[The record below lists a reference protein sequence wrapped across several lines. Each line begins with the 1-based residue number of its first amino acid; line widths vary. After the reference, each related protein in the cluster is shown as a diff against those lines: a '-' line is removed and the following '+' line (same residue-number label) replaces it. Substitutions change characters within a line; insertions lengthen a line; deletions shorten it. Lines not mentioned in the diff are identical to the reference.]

1 MLEYLWIK
9 LKTTI
14 IKIFFF
20 RENEKTVLPNCR
32 LTFWLFTKLAA
43 AYKGFAKQRPPPPI
57 CRNEAWE
64 PSGDLAEWRPSRF
77 SGDA

>member
-1 MLEYLWIK
+1 
-9 LKTTI
+9 
-14 IKIFFF
+14 
-20 RENEKTVLPNCR
+20 
-32 LTFWLFTKLAA
+32 LAA

-64 PSGDLAEWRPSRF
+64 PSGDRGGGGGSRL

>member
-1 MLEYLWIK
+1 MNYGDL
-9 LKTTI
+9 I
-14 IKIFFF
+14 IEKCPILQMVNWRVTF
-20 RENEKTVLPNCR
+20 R
-32 LTFWLFTKLAA
+32 LFTKLAA

-64 PSGDLAEWRPSRF
+64 PLGDLAEWRPSRF